1 MNESICVDIINKRA
15 IFIGEK
21 GEIFFS
27 DKMYEIGE
35 AENQDDLSSIYI
47 LPLEEQREIINTL

>member
-1 MNESICVDIINKRA
+1 MKENICVDIIKKKA

-35 AENQDDLSSIYI
+35 AENQDNLSSIYI
-47 LPLEEQREIINTL
+47 LPLEEQQEIKNTL